1 MKPFKKILVP
11 VDFSLDARE
20 AIHYAADLSK
30 RYEAKTLLLHVF
42 QPVSYALPD
51 GYILYSAK
59 LLSAMMAEF
68 QKQLD
73 AAKEEAK
80 KAGAVSVGTALLEGV
95 AFEEILNFSEKGD
108 YDLIVMGTHGRTGI
122 RRALLGSV
130 AEHVV
135 REAACPVLTVHPKK
149 RTKAKR

>member
-11 VDFSLDARE
+11 VDFSLDAAE
-20 AIHYAADLSK
+20 AIAYAADLSR
-30 RYEAKTLLLHVF
+30 RYEAQTMLVHVF
-42 QPVSYALPD
+42 QPVRYALPD
-51 GYILYSAK
+51 GYILYSPK
-59 LLSAMMAEF
+59 LLSEMMAEF

-80 KAGAVSVGTALLEGV
+80 KAGAVSVGTTLLEGV
-95 AFEEILNFSEKGD
+95 AFEEILGLAKNGS
-108 YDLIVMGTHGRTGI
+108 YDLIVMGTHGRTGL

-135 REAACPVLTVHPKK
+135 REAPCPVLTVHP
-149 RTKAKR
+149 